1 MPSEVGFSVVICG
14 SSPISRSALPGL
26 GPRANLRALPSAA
39 TKASSTPAPDHLHQP
54 AQAFARHQHDVI
66 KWLFDAPPDPGFDRR
81 RVRRVVD
88 GEHRTLQH
96 VGALLGEQAGKL
108 RFLARFQDQDAVTVQ
123 SVSHDLAPTLLLRA
137 LFILTPVSG
146 LAQAWAR

>member
-26 GPRANLRALPSAA
+26 GPRANLRALPSEA
-39 TKASSTPAPDHLHQP
+39 TNACSTPMSRTT
-54 AQAFARHQHDVI
+54 FI
-66 KWLFDAPPDPGFDRR
+66 SRR
-81 RVRRVVD
+81 RVRYIAN

-108 RFLARFQDQDAVTVQ
+108 RFLARFQDQDAITVQ
-123 SVSHDLAPTLLLRA
+123 SVSHDRAPTHLLRA

-146 LAQAWAR
+146 LAQARPR

>member
-1 MPSEVGFSVVICG
+1 MNACFD
-14 SSPISRSALPGL
+14 AD
-26 GPRANLRALPSAA
+26 
-39 TKASSTPAPDHLHQP
+39 APDHLHQP
-54 AQAFARHQHDVI
+54 AQAFARHQHDVVEG
-66 KWLFDAPPDPGFDRR
+66 LFDAPPDPGFDRR

-146 LAQAWAR
+146 LAQAQAR